1 MERFKKPAYLYWS
14 LNSTL
19 ARVLLRKFPR
29 NSDTP
34 RVRARVFLTKLRV
47 QQTQRHLIETMRLR
61 FLMATNPRI
70 AFRAYAAER
79 GLMPLSSLPFILAP
93 LASLP

>member
-1 MERFKKPAYLYWS
+1 
-14 LNSTL
+14 
-19 ARVLLRKFPR
+19 
-29 NSDTP
+29 
-34 RVRARVFLTKLRV
+34 
-47 QQTQRHLIETMRLR
+47 MRLR

-79 GLMPLSSLPFILAP
+79 GLMPLSSLTFILAL

>member
-1 MERFKKPAYLYWS
+1 M
-14 LNSTL
+14 
-19 ARVLLRKFPR
+19 RV
-29 NSDTP
+29 
-34 RVRARVFLTKLRV
+34 RVFLTKLRV
-47 QQTQRHLIETMRLR
+47 QQSQKTLIETMRLR
-61 FLMATNPRI
+61 FVMVMNPRL